1 MVSKPGLETI
11 LMVEK
16 ALMDADN
23 YPKRMELWRSLPR
36 KVHYSTFK
44 MALDYLE
51 AQGRIAFNSNTI
63 IYTGVNNDKLRKLID
78 ENVRI

>member
-11 LMVEK
+11 LMIEK
-16 ALMDADN
+16 ALMDADD

-44 MALDYLE
+44 MALEYLE
-51 AQGRIAFNSNTI
+51 AQNRIIFNGNNI
-63 IYTGVNNDKLRKLID
+63 VYTGANNEKLRKLIE